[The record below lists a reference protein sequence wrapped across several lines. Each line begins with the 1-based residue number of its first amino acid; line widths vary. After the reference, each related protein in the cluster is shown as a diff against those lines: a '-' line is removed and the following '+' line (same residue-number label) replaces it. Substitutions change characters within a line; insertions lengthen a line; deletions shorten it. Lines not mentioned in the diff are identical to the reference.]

1 MLKDRFVSFAA
12 LLGTGFLLLL
22 SLSSS
27 SSCSRGIKGDM
38 AKSTEC
44 SKSYFKWWERLKK

>member
-12 LLGTGFLLLL
+12 LLGTGFLLLV
-22 SLSSS
+22 SLSSN

-38 AKSTEC
+38 AKSNVL
-44 SKSYFKWWERLKK
+44 KAYFKWWERLKK